1 VNNAAAIMGQY
12 QKDVQD
18 LEADGGDGKEV
29 DGNQLRDVVLQE
41 RTPSLRRR
49 LAAAHHVFAHA
60 SLADSDAQLE
70 QLAVN
75 ARCTPTGILSAHPVD
90 QVSDLA
96 GNARS
101 TGLPASNLPS
111 PQQPEALAMPG
122 YDGFR
127 FHDD

>member
-1 VNNAAAIMGQY
+1 MVG
-12 QKDVQD
+12 VG
-18 LEADGGDGKEV
+18 EEV
-29 DGNQLRDVVLQE
+29 DENQLRDVVLQE
-41 RTPSLRRR
+41 STPCLRRR
-49 LAAAHHVFAHA
+49 PAAAHHVFAHA
-60 SLADSDAQLE
+60 SLADIDAQLE

-101 TGLPASNLPS
+101 TRLPVSNLPS
-111 PQQPEALAMPG
+111 PQQPEAFAMPG
-122 YDGFR
+122 HDGFR